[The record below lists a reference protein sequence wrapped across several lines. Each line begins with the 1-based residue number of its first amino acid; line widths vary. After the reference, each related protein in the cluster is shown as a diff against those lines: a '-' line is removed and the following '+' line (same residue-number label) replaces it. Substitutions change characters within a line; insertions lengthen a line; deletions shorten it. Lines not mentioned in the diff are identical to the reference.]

1 MERIDQRRS
10 LDDKKTTLLT
20 AMQETVSSDY
30 RKLKDIATVLSDV
43 EQTRD
48 IGNEIMTIYEET
60 IPQED
65 VSTVVQPQE
74 VVGGNEDCASDI
86 LRNNHSA
93 LSQSITEPV
102 SVARLLHEEVIPNE
116 TLSCVMSTRG
126 SVSDSRTVLL
136 KAVRDAVHSNYKH
149 LELFVTVL
157 RKFSETA
164 HIGDTIFEEYKHNF
178 STDINVDE
186 IETYLTES
194 KKYRG
199 SSCVSSDSETEDS
212 AILGHTIP
220 FTREMRK
227 EFKEMRTKFGSTFFE
242 VRRLFSK
249 KWAKSQKDINKVKT
263 LLADCFKDLKSE
275 LSVAKTIDGVLDVV
289 ERKCSIVDVHP
300 LEVIAVQ
307 FKVKE
312 AEDVIKKHKEAAEE
326 FCKSVSVS
334 LSKDETFQAIPTRY
348 LLSETITFELN
359 WDADETT
366 LQDINDVLLEL
377 ELLHKY
383 QIKVVG
389 VGPGSVV
396 VTCYCPAEYTG
407 SLIMTV
413 LGKIEILQKK
423 GLKKFKVG
431 NCTIW
436 NKVLPIMTAETPK
449 KIDQPTKQTVTDYEG
464 NEQELA
470 SFGELS
476 KKQIQEIVEMKLKL
490 ADNQQD
496 IEIAF
501 LREQLAARDRQ
512 VEEFQTLQGS
522 QSSELVSLKEQL
534 AAGERQ
540 IKELLTIQGSQS
552 SVSNDE
558 MVTLQKMS
566 KMKDHEIEDL
576 KAALK
581 KALKQNTAS
590 HQVMTGQI
598 KWHSNE
604 VQLTSPSEQQCSE
617 VLAKLQDKHQQ
628 IYLRESSSSIAELL
642 IPPLLQRKTKFQ
654 ITIP

>member
-1 MERIDQRRS
+1 MDELKRNIVTKIQEIDHLKVS
-10 LDDKKTTLLT
+10 IKEKDD
-20 AMQETVSSDY
+20 ESDS
-30 RKLKDIATVLSDV
+30 KIWVLSMKKKKK
-43 EQTRD
+43 E
-48 IGNEIMTIYEET
+48 NEVNT
-60 IPQED
+60 
-65 VSTVVQPQE
+65 
-74 VVGGNEDCASDI
+74 
-86 LRNNHSA
+86 
-93 LSQSITEPV
+93 LSQGIT
-102 SVARLLHEEVIPNE
+102 
-116 TLSCVMSTRG
+116 
-126 SVSDSRTVLL
+126 
-136 KAVRDAVHSNYKH
+136 
-149 LELFVTVL
+149 
-157 RKFSETA
+157 
-164 HIGDTIFEEYKHNF
+164 
-178 STDINVDE
+178 
-186 IETYLTES
+186 
-194 KKYRG
+194 
-199 SSCVSSDSETEDS
+199 
-212 AILGHTIP
+212 
-220 FTREMRK
+220 
-227 EFKEMRTKFGSTFFE
+227 
-242 VRRLFSK
+242 
-249 KWAKSQKDINKVKT
+249 
-263 LLADCFKDLKSE
+263 
-275 LSVAKTIDGVLDVV
+275 
-289 ERKCSIVDVHP
+289 
-300 LEVIAVQ
+300 
-307 FKVKE
+307 
-312 AEDVIKKHKEAAEE
+312 
-326 FCKSVSVS
+326 
-334 LSKDETFQAIPTRY
+334 
-348 LLSETITFELN
+348 
-359 WDADETT
+359 
-366 LQDINDVLLEL
+366 
-377 ELLHKY
+377 
-383 QIKVVG
+383 
-389 VGPGSVV
+389 
-396 VTCYCPAEYTG
+396 
-407 SLIMTV
+407 
-413 LGKIEILQKK
+413 
-423 GLKKFKVG
+423 
-431 NCTIW
+431 
-436 NKVLPIMTAETPK
+436 
-449 KIDQPTKQTVTDYEG
+449 G